1 MSRRRY
7 ALLSP
12 LGIQPNV
19 HDLVRAA
26 LDEAIRRVEATGR
39 PVAALDAGCG
49 RKSDLR
55 SFRPRLAQVTGADI
69 HAPLTPLPYL
79 DSFVRADVCTDA
91 GAFEPAEFDLALSSF
106 TMEHFADPGAA
117 MRNLHRWLKPG
128 GSLVA
133 TTVNRRHPWVR
144 AYLSLPDPVRRRLQ
158 PMVKASAA
166 DAHPLVGT
174 CNDPVTIQR
183 TLVEAGFSDVRL
195 RTVGYLARAW
205 GRHLPTFALGLLGDV
220 LAQPFPSRR
229 STIVI
234 VARA

>member
-1 MSRRRY
+1 VSRRRY

-26 LDEAIRRVEATGR
+26 LDEAITRAEATGR
-39 PVAALDAGCG
+39 PVTALDAGCG

-55 SFRPRLAQVTGADI
+55 SFQPRLAHVTGADI
-69 HAPLTPLPYL
+69 HPPAKALPYL
-79 DSFVRADVCTDA
+79 DTFVRADVCTDG
-91 GAFEPAEFDLALSSF
+91 GAFAPGSFDIVLSSF
-106 TMEHFADPGAA
+106 AMEHLADPGAA
-117 MRNLHRWLKPG
+117 MRNLHRWLTPG

-133 TTVNRRHPWVR
+133 STVNRRHPWVR
-144 AYLSLPDPVRRRLQ
+144 AYLSLPDPLRRRLQ
-158 PMVKASAA
+158 PVVKASAA

-174 CNDPVTIQR
+174 CNDPVTIQQ
-183 TLVEAGFSDVRL
+183 TLVEAGFTDVRL

>member
-1 MSRRRY
+1 VTRRRY

-19 HDLVRAA
+19 HALVRAA
-26 LDEAIRRVEATGR
+26 LDEAIATAEARGTS
-39 PVAALDAGCG
+39 VSVLDAGCG
-49 RKSDLR
+49 RRSDLR
-55 SFRPRLAQVTGADI
+55 SFRPRLGRLVGADV
-69 HAPLTPLPYL
+69 HPPSPPLPYL
-79 DSFVRADVCTDA
+79 DDFVLADLCTDA
-91 GAFEPAEFDLALSSF
+91 DAFAPASFDIVLSSF
-106 TMEHFADPGAA
+106 VIEHFADPASA
-117 MRNLHRWLKPG
+117 LRNLHGWLKPG

-144 AYLSLPDPVRRRLQ
+144 TYLSLPDALRRRLQ
-158 PMVKASAA
+158 PLVKASIA
-166 DAHPLVGT
+166 DAHPLVGA
-174 CNDPVTIQR
+174 CNDPLTIR
-183 TLVEAGFSDVRL
+183 STLAGAGFSDIHL

-205 GRHLPTFALGLLGDV
+205 GRRLPAFAIGLLGDV

>member
-1 MSRRRY
+1 MSRRRF
-7 ALLSP
+7 ALLPP

-26 LDEAIRRVEATGR
+26 LDEAITRVETSGR
-39 PVAALDAGCG
+39 AVTALDAGCG

-55 SFRPRLAQVTGADI
+55 SFQPRLTHVTGADI
-69 HAPLTPLPYL
+69 HPPSKPLPYL
-79 DSFVRADVCTDA
+79 DTFVRADVCAEGDA
-91 GAFEPAEFDLALSSF
+91 FAPGSFELVLSSF
-106 TMEHFADPGAA
+106 TMEHFVDPGAA
-117 MRNLHRWLKPG
+117 VRNIHRWLTPG

-144 AYLSLPDPVRRRLQ
+144 AYLSMPDALRRRLQ
-158 PMVKASAA
+158 PMIKASPA
-166 DAHPLVGT
+166 DAHPLVGA
-174 CNDPVTIQR
+174 CNDPAAIQR
-183 TLVEAGFSDVRL
+183 TLLDAGFTDIRL
-195 RTVGYLARAW
+195 QTVGYLARAW

>member
-1 MSRRRY
+1 VTRRRY

-19 HDLVRAA
+19 HDLARSA
-26 LDEAIRRVEATGR
+26 LDGAITTVEASGR
-39 PVAALDAGCG
+39 PVTVLDAGCG

-55 SFRPRLAQVTGADI
+55 SFRPRLAHVTGADI
-69 HAPLTPLPYL
+69 HAPSTPLPYL
-79 DSFVRADVCTDA
+79 DTFALADVCADA
-91 GAFEPAEFDLALSSF
+91 DAFAPGSFEIVLSSF
-106 TMEHFADPGAA
+106 AMEHFADPGAA
-117 MRNLHRWLKPG
+117 MRNLHRWLAPG

-144 AYLSLPDPVRRRLQ
+144 AYLSLPDALRRRLQ
-158 PMVKASAA
+158 PLVKASAA

-174 CNDPVTIQR
+174 CNDPETIRR
-183 TLVEAGFSDVRL
+183 TLVEAGFTDIHL

-229 STIVI
+229 STILI